1 MTQINKY
8 NFTESEIK
16 SFVIDETNAQYLWI
30 AFSLN
35 DGVCN
40 LKKVSA
46 HKPDQVYFSIDLSVT
61 EIKKVI
67 SSGNYVYACFD
78 DDSLIC
84 TRFSK
89 TNPITS
95 TVDFSIPAGITEA
108 PVDMLV
114 SGSYIYFLTP
124 GNISGENAKIVKFS
138 LTGIFQETIDLA
150 TVTNAKAFT
159 MDALE
164 EEFWIIT
171 YKTPSEYIRLY
182 LASGDIWTYSVNT

>member
-8 NFTESEIK
+8 NFTESVIN
-16 SFVIDETNAQYLWI
+16 SFVIDSTNAEYLWL

-46 HKPDQVYFSIDLSVT
+46 MKPDQVYFSIDLSVT

-67 SSGNYVYACFD
+67 SSGNYVYCCFD
-78 DDSLIC
+78 DTSLIC

-114 SGSYIYFLTP
+114 SGSYIYFLIP
-124 GNISGENAKIVKFS
+124 GSISGTNAKIVKFTTS
-138 LTGIFQETIDLA
+138 GTYQETIDLA

-159 MDALE
+159 IDDND
-164 EEFWIIT
+164 EFWCIT
-171 YKTPSEYIRLY
+171 YSAPSEYIRVY
-182 LASGDIWTYSVNT
+182 QMSGDIWTYTVNS